1 MKKFTSVCIDSI
13 TGAEMVLSDCSF
25 NAACMYLEG
34 LNADKK
40 FGEYKGAECGSRDVT
55 KLVFE
60 KALFLY
66 DEARGYLMK
75 VETK

>member
-1 MKKFTSVCIDSI
+1 MRKFTALCKDTV
-13 TGAEMVLSDCSF
+13 TGHRMVLADCSF
-25 NAACMYLEG
+25 NAACMYLETQ
-34 LNADKK
+34 NADNK
-40 FGEYKGAECGSRDVT
+40 FGAYKGTECGSRDVV

-75 VETK
+75 VE

>member
-1 MKKFTSVCIDSI
+1 MRKFTSLCRDTV
-13 TGAEMVLSDCSF
+13 TGHRMVLSDCSF

-34 LNADKK
+34 LNADNK
-40 FGEYKGAECGSRDVT
+40 FGAFKGTECGSANVT

-75 VETK
+75 VE

>member
-1 MKKFTSVCIDSI
+1 MRKFTSLCRDTV
-13 TGAEMVLSDCSF
+13 TGHRMVLSDCSF

-34 LNADKK
+34 LNADNK
-40 FGEYKGAECGSRDVT
+40 FGEYKYTECCSRDVT

-66 DEARGYLMK
+66 DEAQGYLMK
-75 VETK
+75 VE

>member
-1 MKKFTSVCIDSI
+1 MRKFTALCRDSVTEHRMI
-13 TGAEMVLSDCSF
+13 LSCCTF
-25 NAACMYLEG
+25 NQACCFLEG
-34 LNADKK
+34 LNADGKL
-40 FGEYKGAECGSRDVT
+40 GAYKGTECGSRDVV